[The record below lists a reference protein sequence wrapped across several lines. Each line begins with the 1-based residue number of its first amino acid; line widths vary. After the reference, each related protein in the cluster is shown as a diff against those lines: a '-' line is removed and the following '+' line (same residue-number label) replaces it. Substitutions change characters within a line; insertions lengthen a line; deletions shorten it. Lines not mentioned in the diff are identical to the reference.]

1 MTADKMAR
9 PLILIVDDEPQIQRF
24 LVHAL
29 SASGYDTTLAGSGAA
44 ALEAVA
50 SHRPDLMI
58 LDLGLPDM
66 NGKTVIE
73 RLRAGSDL
81 PVIVLSAHDQ
91 EMEKILALDLGA
103 NDFVAKPFAIG
114 ELLARLRALLRPGR
128 VAAPAAM
135 LRSGTLSLGR
145 ESHEVRVAGQE
156 VKLTPKEFDLLL
168 ALLEAQGKIITHRQL
183 LLRVW
188 GPAHVEDIAYLRV
201 FIGQLRQKLEAAG
214 FDPAAIRTEAGI
226 GYRWSGQDGS
236 PEGRAEPGPEPGPQT
251 GGE

>member
-1 MTADKMAR
+1 MSER
-9 PLILIVDDEPQIQRF
+9 PLILVVDDEPQIQRF

-29 SASGYDTTLAGSGAA
+29 CASGYDTTLATSGAG

-50 SHRPDLMI
+50 THRPDLMI

-73 RLRAGSDL
+73 RLRGGADPSTAQPGTDL

-103 NDFVAKPFAIG
+103 NDFVGKPFAIG
-114 ELLARLRALLRPGR
+114 ELLARLRVHLRPKRGASQGA
-128 VAAPAAM
+128 V
-135 LRSGTLSLGR
+135 LRSGTLTIGR
-145 ESHEVRVAGQE
+145 DSRAVQVAGQE
-156 VKLTPKEFDLLL
+156 LRLTPKEFDLLV
-168 ALLEAQGKIITHRQL
+168 ALIEAQGRIITHRQL

-226 GYRWSGQDGS
+226 GYRW
-236 PEGRAEPGPEPGPQT
+236 AGPE
-251 GGE
+251 